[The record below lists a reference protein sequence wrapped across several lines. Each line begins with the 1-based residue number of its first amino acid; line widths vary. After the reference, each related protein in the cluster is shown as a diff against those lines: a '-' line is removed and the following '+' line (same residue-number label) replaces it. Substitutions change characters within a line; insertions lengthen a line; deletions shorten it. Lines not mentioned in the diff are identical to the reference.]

1 MILKIENL
9 IEFLNSKEGFYCS
22 RQDMKNKNMR
32 QFGVAHEI

>member
-22 RQDMKNKNMR
+22 RQDMKKKLS
-32 QFGVAHEI
+32 ETETSLKI